1 MLTFIARRLL
11 YMVVTLVLASMI
23 GFFLIELPPGDIVDV
38 KISQLRRI
46 SGSVTQD
53 QIKDLEARYGVN
65 DPLLTKYWKW
75 LSRTVKG
82 DFGNSFETDQPVGP
96 TIARRLPITI
106 GLTFGTAFFAWLIA
120 IPLGVYIATHRYTI
134 PDYII
139 TFLQFLGIAIPNFAL
154 ALVLMAFAAFVLRQD
169 VGVGFFSREY
179 IDASWSWG
187 KFTNLLSNLWIPVVV
202 LGAGATAGL
211 TRVMRANLLDVL
223 NAQYVQTARAKG
235 LREHAVIW
243 KHAVRNAI
251 HPLVMAIGYIFP
263 ALVAGEALAAVI
275 LNMPTLG
282 ALYLRALQA
291 TDMYVGITILMMQ
304 CIMLL
309 IGNLV
314 ADLLLA
320 WVDPR
325 IRLG

>member
-1 MLTFIARRLL
+1 MITFLSRRLA
-11 YMVVTLVLASMI
+11 YMFVTMILASII
-23 GFFLIELPPGDIVDV
+23 GFILIELPPGDIVDI
-38 KISQLRRI
+38 KIAQLQRI

-53 QIKDLEARYGVN
+53 QIDDLEQRYGVN
-65 DPLLTKYWKW
+65 DPIQVKYWKW
-75 LSRTVKG
+75 LSRTFQG
-82 DFGNSFETDQPVGP
+82 DFGNSFETDKPVGP
-96 TIARRLPITI
+96 LIAQRLPVTV
-106 GLTFGTAFFAWLIA
+106 GLTFGTAFFAWLIS
-120 IPLGVYIATHRYTI
+120 IPLGVYIATHRYTL

-139 TFLQFLGIAIPNFAL
+139 TFVQFLGIAIPNFAL
-154 ALVLMAFAAFVLRQD
+154 ALVLMVFAAFVLRQD
-169 VGVGFFSREY
+169 VGVGFLSPQY
-179 IDASWSWG
+179 IDAPWSPA
-187 KFTNLLSNLWIPVVV
+187 KFTNLLSNLWIPVIV

-223 NAQYVQTARAKG
+223 NAQYIQTARAKG
-235 LREHAVIW
+235 MKENAVIW
-243 KHAVRNAI
+243 KHAVRNAV

-275 LNMPTLG
+275 LNLPTLG

-325 IRLG
+325 VRLD